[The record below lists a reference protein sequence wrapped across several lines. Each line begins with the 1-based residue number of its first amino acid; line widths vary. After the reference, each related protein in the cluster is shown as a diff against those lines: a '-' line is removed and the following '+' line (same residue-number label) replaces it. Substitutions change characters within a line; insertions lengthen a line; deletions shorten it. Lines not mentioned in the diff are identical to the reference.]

1 MRSVS
6 DNLLLAAAGASSG
19 PSDPN
24 WNDVILLLNC
34 DGAQGSTTFLD
45 LSDSGVVLT
54 PQGSAEV
61 TTTDPKFGTGALDC
75 TVGGSRL
82 TFTSGVL
89 FDIAYSTPLTLE
101 FFAKLPIAPTTNQYP
116 FEMSSFSLGQ
126 TFRIIFFP
134 TNRVDVILRGS
145 QVSTAVNVIPVDTW
159 FHFAVTWDNSL
170 VRAFVDGVLVGSA
183 VRTDNGS
190 LGSTQTVAI
199 GGRGNGSNSL
209 LGFMDEIR
217 FTSGVARYTS
227 NFTPPAEPFPTQ

>member
-24 WNDVILLLNC
+24 WNNVILLLNC
-34 DGAQGSTTFLD
+34 DGAQDSTTFLD

-54 PQGSAEV
+54 PEGSAKV

-75 TVGGSRL
+75 TVDGSRL
-82 TFTSGVL
+82 TFTSGSL
-89 FDIAYSTPLTLE
+89 FDLAYSTPFTLE
-101 FFAKLPIAPTTNQYP
+101 FSAKLPVEPTTNQYP
-116 FEMSSFSLGQ
+116 FEISSFSLGQ

-134 TNRVDVILRGS
+134 TNTVDVIVRGA
-145 QVSTAVNVIPVDTW
+145 QISTAFNVLPVNTW
-159 FHFAVTWDNSL
+159 FHFAVTWNNSL
-170 VRAFVDGVLVGSA
+170 VRAFVNGVQVGSSA
-183 VRTDNGS
+183 RTNDGS
-190 LGSTQTVAI
+190 LGSAQTVAI
-199 GGRGNGSNSL
+199 GGRRNGSNSL